1 MLSTQDGPQDGLGD
15 RCKSF
20 EMAYTSAKAMPGL
33 PLLVRLDGRAFHSYA
48 RGLARPFDERL
59 SACMQDTTRG
69 LIEEFH
75 PLVGYTQ
82 SDEITLAWYSRPES
96 KAQLPFDGRFQ
107 KLCSVL
113 AGFAS
118 AYFARTAIYAIPE
131 KACCVPCFDA
141 RAWQVPSLND
151 ALDVFC
157 WREDDA
163 AKNSVQMA
171 ARTIA
176 SHKQLDGKGRKDQ
189 LDLLHA
195 AGIRWNDY
203 PSFFKRGVYLRRIT
217 RSRTL
222 ASEERERIPE
232 AHRPAPDES
241 FQRSSVDVLDIGP
254 IRREPHALEL
264 LFGDTTSG
272 DWMAGA

>member
-1 MLSTQDGPQDGLGD
+1 MLSTPDGLGD

-20 EMAYTSAKAMPGL
+20 EMTEAGKKAMPGL

-82 SDEITLAWYSRPES
+82 SDEITLAWYSRPDS

-118 AYFARTAIYAIPE
+118 AYFARMAIVALPE
-131 KACCVPCFDA
+131 KTSCVPCFDA
-141 RAWQVPSLND
+141 RAWQVPTLND
-151 ALDVFC
+151 ALEVFY

-195 AGIRWNDY
+195 AGIHWNDY
-203 PSFFKRGVYLRRIT
+203 PAFFKRGVYLRRIT
-217 RSRTL
+217 RARTL
-222 ASEERERIPE
+222 TIEERERIPE
-232 AHRPAPDES
+232 AHRPAADATFP
-241 FQRSSVDVLDIGP
+241 RSAVEVLKVGP
-254 IRREPHALEL
+254 IRREHHALEL
-264 LFGDTTSG
+264 LFGDTASDDRMG
-272 DWMAGA
+272 GA